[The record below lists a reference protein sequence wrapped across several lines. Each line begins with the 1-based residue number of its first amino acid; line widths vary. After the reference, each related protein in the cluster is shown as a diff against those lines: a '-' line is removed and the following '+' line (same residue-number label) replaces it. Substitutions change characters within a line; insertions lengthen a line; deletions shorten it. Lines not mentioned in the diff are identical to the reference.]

1 MGFALGGSFVWG
13 VMYSPPHQNAPQ
25 NQQAESHSSEK
36 EHKDGFWEKAGDDP
50 VAYFTLWLVGFTG
63 VLAISTIGLWI
74 VTWRASV
81 SQARDMQESILAAK
95 DSTDI
100 ARTSLISTQR
110 AYVRVVNFPWL
121 WRADYD
127 RPGKFFYDITPIIE
141 NGGNTQTVDAKINVN
156 SALRDDPL
164 PEGFDFPFVHDPG
177 FTLIGA
183 HQSVGASNAVIL
195 DDDLLLVQGG
205 TKYFYIW
212 GAITYR
218 DVFPNTP
225 ERVTEFSSQISRVM
239 GNPLD
244 PQEPGNPKGT
254 TLEIYFRI
262 YPEHQKTT

>member
-1 MGFALGGSFVWG
+1 L
-13 VMYSPPHQNAPQ
+13 HRD
-25 NQQAESHSSEK
+25 H
-36 EHKDGFWEKAGDDP
+36 
-50 VAYFTLWLVGFTG
+50 
-63 VLAISTIGLWI
+63 LARRS
-74 VTWRASV
+74 
-81 SQARDMQESILAAK
+81 
-95 DSTDI
+95 
-100 ARTSLISTQR
+100 
-110 AYVRVVNFPWL
+110 
-121 WRADYD
+121 
-127 RPGKFFYDITPIIE
+127 DITPIVE

-156 SALRDDPL
+156 SALRDEPL
-164 PEGFDFPFVHDPG
+164 PEGFDFPFVFKHG

-212 GAITYR
+212 GTIAYR

-225 ERVTEFSSQISRVM
+225 ERVTEFCAQISRVI

-244 PQEPGNPKGT
+244 PREPSNPKGT